1 MVITKYSYSSLL
13 SYMCMKCCE
22 PENPTCCQREMEK
35 NIQIKVWIESLCLV
49 QSPKLGHRVYIVPF
63 QSHCGCSMRWW
74 PGSKLLS
81 YNASC
86 RISSILMTVVT
97 ELFAIKDKLWF
108 WSYYGLHGPCSCKWW
123 YIHDFVSATSRYWWV
138 FSLFIILV
146 WVLLRHLLK
155 KFQPDLKN
163 IITSQHVL
171 HKLHFGAHR
180 HLPTKRNAWE
190 FGWPDLV

>member
-1 MVITKYSYSSLL
+1 
-13 SYMCMKCCE
+13 
-22 PENPTCCQREMEK
+22 
-35 NIQIKVWIESLCLV
+35 
-49 QSPKLGHRVYIVPF
+49 
-63 QSHCGCSMRWW
+63 
-74 PGSKLLS
+74 
-81 YNASC
+81 
-86 RISSILMTVVT
+86 MTVVT

-123 YIHDFVSATSRYWWV
+123 YIHDFVSATSRYLQV

-163 IITSQHVL
+163 IITSQHVF

-190 FGWPDLV
+190 FAWPDLVSKINNHAILSQKSITVQIPSVPIELQVWIWLKYNFPKKTLVPQTHPNLRSVKLESGHPECFQLTLDFRRHCC